1 MRKLLSLIQAA
12 NLQCIPAPWDSR
24 LECLLEAPVKVA
36 CGHVLPHKELL
47 VRVGLNV
54 GPGIEKKYTK
64 FISGSP
70 TIGQFFSN

>member
-54 GPGIEKKYTK
+54 GPAIEKILK
-64 FISGSP
+64 IH
-70 TIGQFFSN
+70 